1 VTAAPHPPH
10 RMIVSMTGFGDAT
23 SERDGTHYAVEIR
36 SLNNR
41 YFKPIIKL
49 PETISGLEPELE
61 SMLREKLGRGSITY
75 ILKMR
80 SDSAEA
86 AYHINTQALKSYLEQ
101 LQGVKGLDRLV
112 QIDLASLVQLPGV
125 CQEPRDETDEIEKH
139 GPVVRELTIK
149 AIEKLNGMR
158 RREGQQLFTDLMK
171 HLQVISQ
178 NLREIAK
185 RAPFVIDE
193 YHKRLSQRVAQ
204 LMSKAELKVNEVDL
218 IKEVAVYAE
227 RSDISEEIQRLTSH
241 LEAFEQACRDGEHAG
256 RKLDFITQEML
267 REANTIASKAND
279 AEVARRVVD
288 IKGSIDRLKE
298 QVQNVE

>member
-1 VTAAPHPPH
+1 
-10 RMIVSMTGFGDAT
+10 MIISMTGFGDAHA
-23 SERDGTHYAVEIR
+23 ERDGTHYAVEIR

-41 YFKPIIKL
+41 YFKPVIKL
-49 PETISGLEPELE
+49 PETVSGLEPELE

-101 LQGVKGLDRLV
+101 LQAVKGIDRLV

-125 CQEPRDETDEIEKH
+125 CQEPRDETDEMERH
-139 GPVVRELTIK
+139 GPVVRELTAK
-149 AIEKLNGMR
+149 AIVKLNAMR
-158 RREGQQLFTDLMK
+158 SREGEQLFAELMR
-171 HLQVISQ
+171 HVGVISG
-178 NLREIAK
+178 NLKEIET
-185 RAPFVIDE
+185 RAPFVVDE

-204 LMSKAELKVNEVDL
+204 LLSKAELKVNEPDL
-218 IKEVAVYAE
+218 IKEVAVFAE
-227 RSDISEEIQRLTSH
+227 RADIAEEIQRLRSH
-241 LEAFEQACRDGEHAG
+241 LGAFEQSCRDGEHAG

-279 AEVARRVVD
+279 GQIARHIVE
-288 IKGSIDRLKE
+288 IKGAIDRLKE